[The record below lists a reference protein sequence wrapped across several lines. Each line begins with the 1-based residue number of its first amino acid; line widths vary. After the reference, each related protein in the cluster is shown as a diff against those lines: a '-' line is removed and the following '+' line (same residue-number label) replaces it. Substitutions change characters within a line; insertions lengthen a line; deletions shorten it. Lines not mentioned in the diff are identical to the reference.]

1 MKQIGYVLILFMM
14 LMSCNSDSQ
23 TEEIK
28 RYFDLK
34 GLIAKQIERLL
45 TEKPL
50 VIKTIAMADTS
61 ETQSIQTIDWTKEL
75 EFFTQTDLNKPAYIN
90 SYQVDSSSMGVKYVL
105 KENEKLPVKYLSIS
119 RVGEEGI
126 AVEALVSNDNYLYQ
140 TERHLKLSLNSNQVT
155 DYQIDGFQKIVF
167 GNKKP
172 FKINGKVER

>member
-50 VIKTIAMADTS
+50 VVKTIAMADTS

-126 AVEALVSNDNYLYQ
+126 VVEALVSNDNYLYQ

>member
-1 MKQIGYVLILFMM
+1 MKQIGYVLILCMM
-14 LMSCNSDSQ
+14 LMSCNSGSQ

-34 GLIAKQIERLL
+34 GLIAKQTERLL

-50 VIKTIAMADTS
+50 VVKTIAMADTS

-105 KENEKLPVKYLSIS
+105 KENEKLPVKYLNIS

>member
-1 MKQIGYVLILFMM
+1 MKQIGYVLILCMM
-14 LMSCNSDSQ
+14 LMSCNSGSQ

-34 GLIAKQIERLL
+34 GLIAKQTERLL

-75 EFFTQTDLNKPAYIN
+75 EFFTQTDLNKPAYVN
-90 SYQVDSSSMGVKYVL
+90 SYQVDSSAMGVKYVL
-105 KENEKLPVKYLSIS
+105 KENEKLPVKYLNIS

-126 AVEALVSNDNYLYQ
+126 AVEALVSTDNYLYE

-172 FKINGKVER
+172 FKINGTVQR